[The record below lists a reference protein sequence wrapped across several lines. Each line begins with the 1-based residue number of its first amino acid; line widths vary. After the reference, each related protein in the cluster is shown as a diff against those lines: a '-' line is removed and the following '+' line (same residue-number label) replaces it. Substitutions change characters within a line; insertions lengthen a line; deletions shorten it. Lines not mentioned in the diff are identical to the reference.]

1 MGNKFSFGK
10 REEVEE
16 DSEAREVNKSG
27 SDIISRLSNIFKW
40 KGSGREGFNLVTNKR
55 TWQFFKDYGKVNP
68 LNEVGVGMKPPGGS
82 LKTRNMAS
90 IYKSCENIVL
100 LNIKSSR
107 GMLMKCDRGVL
118 IDTNADLNCDILIP
132 KYTWHVCTVWLCNTL
147 VTLQLLTLVTTRP
160 LNQSEAI
167 TWSVSTSQPNRGQ
180 YPDHLIS
187 VNQSEASMRPLP
199 HDTDPVSQCW
209 HLWHA

>member
-55 TWQFFKDYGKVNP
+55 TLQFFKDYGKVNP
-68 LNEVGVGMKPPGGS
+68 LNEVGVGIKPPGGS

-118 IDTNADLNCDILIP
+118 RET
-132 KYTWHVCTVWLCNTL
+132 
-147 VTLQLLTLVTTRP
+147 QTR
-160 LNQSEAI
+160 I
-167 TWSVSTSQPNRGQ
+167 
-180 YPDHLIS
+180 
-187 VNQSEASMRPLP
+187 
-199 HDTDPVSQCW
+199 
-209 HLWHA
+209 